1 MTKRASR
8 VGSCLNTTPYSCS
21 MFIPRKPLRDDYSPR
36 WLVVIDP
43 EVQEEMKST
52 FKAKLSSKI
61 TNGCS
66 KRVDWTEQSLYK
78 KIYSQMHSKI
88 AKSLRREN
96 DRFSKRPRS
105 GRAQDCLS
113 AQFKRK
119 LSYWSEADPNRL
131 VIGSYRTL
139 YLSDSHPL
147 GVNLAEAKIDGIL
160 NQIFHRI
167 FEKFCCSRLDA
178 NPVARSPIDSIE
190 KNYDAFFW
198 KKVTIVRASLWNFSL
213 VEIR

>member
-1 MTKRASR
+1 
-8 VGSCLNTTPYSCS
+8 
-21 MFIPRKPLRDDYSPR
+21 
-36 WLVVIDP
+36 
-43 EVQEEMKST
+43 
-52 FKAKLSSKI
+52 
-61 TNGCS
+61 
-66 KRVDWTEQSLYK
+66 
-78 KIYSQMHSKI
+78 MHSKI

-113 AQFKRK
+113 GQFKRK

-131 VIGSYRTL
+131 VIGSYPTL
-139 YLSDSHPL
+139 YLSDSHL
-147 GVNLAEAKIDGIL
+147 LSVNLAEAKFDGIL

-190 KNYDAFFW
+190 KSYDAFFW
-198 KKVTIVRASLWNFSL
+198 KKLQLSELAFETFLWWKFDKWASRLPACFCLRLSL
-213 VEIR
+213 FWSKFRRHYMLRCFETSSY